1 MLKIAFLMAISLSL
15 VACSVFGIRSE
26 ENPKYVVVHQL
37 DDKEIRTYSTYIAA
51 KTTVSGEYKQAQRE
65 AFKILAGYIFGGNEK
80 KQQISMTAPVAVAPS
95 TGSQSE
101 KISMTAPVMV
111 AGSAQ
116 TWTMTFMM
124 PSAYRLEDLPTPNDK
139 RIQFETVPAKTFG
152 VIRFSGLENDR
163 KNGEKTTDLREW
175 LGRYPQYKVIGNPV
189 FAGYDPPWTIPF
201 LRRNEMM
208 LELQL
213 IPAPSSRD

>member
-1 MLKIAFLMAISLSL
+1 MAISFLQ

-26 ENPKYVVVHQL
+26 ENPKYVVVKQS
-37 DDKEIRTYSTYIAA
+37 DDKEIRAYSAHIVA
-51 KTTVSGEYKQAQRE
+51 KTTVSGEYKQAQRD

-95 TGSQSE
+95 TQGQIE

-111 AGSAQ
+111 TESEQG
-116 TWTMTFMM
+116 WTMTFMM

-139 RIQFETVPAKTFG
+139 RIQFEAVSEKTFG

-163 KNGEKTTDLREW
+163 KNGEKIMELREW
-175 LGRYPQYKVIGNPV
+175 LGSFPQYKVIGSPV

-201 LRRNEMM
+201 LRKNEMM
-208 LELQL
+208 LELL
-213 IPAPSSRD
+213 